1 MKLKG
6 QYKLVY
12 TLDKE
17 KNELFLEV
25 VLKQTEGIL
34 QKGKNLWYGIAT
46 LNNKPY
52 TKEDLTSCVDAQS
65 AAKKIGR
72 KLLSE
77 IKADAKKKGLVF
89 RIKKEEII

>member
-17 KNELFLEV
+17 INELFLEV
-25 VLKQTEGIL
+25 VLKPTEGL
-34 QKGKNLWYGIAT
+34 LKKGQNLWYGVAT
-46 LNNKPY
+46 VNNKPY
-52 TKEDLTSCVDAQS
+52 TKEDLSHCVDAQS

-77 IKADAKKKGLVF
+77 IKVDAKKNGIVF